1 MFASAECVAG
11 QPLMA
16 VCACGC
22 CTLRDDATARRLT
35 LLWVANSSM
44 TVDLCASIAYSK
56 QWLVLGVEGGSECY
70 GGTRP
75 GRRDV
80 HAAALWQ

>member
-1 MFASAECVAG
+1 
-11 QPLMA
+11 MA